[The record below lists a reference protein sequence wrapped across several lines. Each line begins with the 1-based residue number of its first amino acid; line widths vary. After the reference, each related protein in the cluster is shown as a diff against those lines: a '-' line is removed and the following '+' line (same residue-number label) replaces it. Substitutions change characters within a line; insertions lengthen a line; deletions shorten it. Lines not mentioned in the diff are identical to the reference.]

1 MELESNPLEAAI
13 QPSTAPAT
21 ISPNP
26 LETAT
31 DPYRLA
37 RPVAPIPTT
46 AAGGAPAPA
55 LPANTINAADLSS
68 TKGGTL
74 ETPPALPNTA
84 SGGLAAMASSVGDEY
99 KTNRQAE
106 IDALTKSTD
115 ASVGTQG
122 KLITALG
129 DTTASR
135 ADLEASGGAN
145 DAKKAADEIQS
156 QMEKRNLYYTRRI
169 EDLQANN
176 PGGTF
181 GGALQDEIDK
191 LTHENAREQADFA
204 ISLSARN
211 RQYDTAEGI
220 VNAKVTAE
228 TEKEKAQLQAEQ
240 LFYTTNEARLS
251 DKQKEV
257 AQERITESQHTYEDA
272 KALRT
277 DVNNVL
283 LEAAKNGAPP
293 SLLTKIGNSQTAT
306 AAISTAGGYIGLLDR
321 EKAQQDLT
329 NGANGGTTFSKSQ
342 INNGAATAGIPL
354 STFQGFDADTKNFF
368 INGDIGGAKK
378 SIDSA
383 FSTQNASLTEVNSTI
398 DSMGLP
404 KAGADY
410 LKKYA
415 AESIKT
421 NAPQTPAGRI
431 TELQTQGY
439 SRKEAEQTATDELSN
454 GGKIT
459 LPAVIKTQIS
469 DGLDAAYGKQKS
481 LWQKITGQ

>member
-1 MELESNPLEAAI
+1 MQL
-13 QPSTAPAT
+13 
-21 ISPNP
+21 SPNP
-26 LETAT
+26 LEVAT

-37 RPVAPIPTT
+37 KPVTPIAAAAATGATT
-46 AAGGAPAPA
+46 PV
-55 LPANTINAADLSS
+55 LPANTINATDLSA
-68 TKGGTL
+68 TQGGTL

-84 SGGLAAMASSVGDEY
+84 SSGLAAMAASVGDEY
-99 KTNRQAE
+99 KTNRQSE

-115 ASVGTQG
+115 TSVQAQG
-122 KLITALG
+122 KLITDIG
-129 DTTASR
+129 NEGNNR
-135 ADLEASGGAN
+135 IDLEQSSGAN
-145 DAKKAADEIQS
+145 DYKKELDTIQS
-156 QMEKRNLYYTRRI
+156 QAEKRNLYYTRRI

-181 GGALQDEIDK
+181 GGALQDEVDK
-191 LTHENAREQADFA
+191 LTHENAREQADYA
-204 ISLSARN
+204 ISISVKQ
-211 RQYDTAEGI
+211 RQYDTAESI
-220 VNAKVTAE
+220 VKAKVDAE
-228 TEKEKAQLQAEQ
+228 TEAEKSQLQAEQ
-240 LFYTTNEARLS
+240 LFYTTNESKLS

-257 AQERITESQHTYEDA
+257 AQERITESEHAYQDA
-272 KALRT
+272 KSLRT

-293 SLLTKIGNSQTAT
+293 SMLTKIGNSQTA
-306 AAISTAGGYIGLLDR
+306 AQAISTAGSYIGLLDR
-321 EKAQQDLT
+321 EKANQDLA

-354 STFQGFDADTKNFF
+354 STFQTYDADTKNFF
-368 INGDIGGAKK
+368 INGDLSGAKK

-383 FSTQNASLTEVNSTI
+383 FSDQNASLTEVNSTI

-415 AESIKT
+415 TESIKT
-421 NAPQTPAGRI
+421 NAPQTPGGRI